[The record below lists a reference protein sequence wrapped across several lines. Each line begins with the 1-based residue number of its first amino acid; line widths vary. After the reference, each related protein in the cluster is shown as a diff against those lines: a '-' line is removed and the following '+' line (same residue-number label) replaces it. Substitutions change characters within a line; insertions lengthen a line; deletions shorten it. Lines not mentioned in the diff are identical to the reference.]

1 MEQDGGKIFP
11 KIYNRQ
17 YSGLIGICYI
27 LTKPDVGRNVQMH
40 KGMDTMSI
48 MSKIMKQREDAAKLY
63 ESKGGAKITQSGDF
77 KVALKT
83 AKVEKNRAGDA
94 DTIKLEYKVLEVMD
108 GDPAE
113 VGTTFTEYIS
123 SKSSDVMLA
132 DKVAILVDQLL
143 RAGVK
148 PEKLEDEEDE
158 TVFDAG
164 RTACNVAS
172 KFIAKHEDE
181 VVAYVGRRESKKMAE
196 NGKPYFNNYWMD
208 PAKYEGEAPKETPKK
223 EAKKDEAPKASKP
236 GKSPYASDD
245 DDD

>member
-1 MEQDGGKIFP
+1 MLYFKQRP
-11 KIYNRQ
+11 T
-17 YSGLIGICYI
+17 SG
-27 LTKPDVGRNVQMH
+27 DNVQVH
-40 KGMDTMSI
+40 KGMDAMPI
-48 MSKIMKQREDAAKLY
+48 MEKIMKQREDAAKLY

-108 GDPAE
+108 GDPEE
-113 VGTTFTEYIS
+113 VDTTFTEYIS
-123 SKSSDVMLA
+123 SKTSDDMLA

-148 PEKLEDEEDE
+148 PEKLEDEDDE

-172 KFIAKHEDE
+172 KFIAKHEDA

-208 PAKYEGEAPKETPKK
+208 PTKYEGEATKETSKK
-223 EAKKDEAPKASKP
+223 ETKKAEAPKESKP
-236 GKSPYASDD
+236 GKSPYAADD
-245 DDD
+245 DD

>member
-1 MEQDGGKIFP
+1 M
-11 KIYNRQ
+11 
-17 YSGLIGICYI
+17 SGQKRKL
-27 LTKPDVGRNVQMH
+27 R

-63 ESKGGAKITQSGDF
+63 EAKGGAKITQAGDF
-77 KVALKT
+77 KVSLKSV
-83 AKVEKNRAGDA
+83 KVEKNRAGDS
-94 DTIKLEYKVLEVMD
+94 DVIKLEYKVLEVLD

-113 VGTTFTEYIS
+113 VGTTFTEYLS
-123 SKSSDVMLA
+123 SKIDDEMLA
-132 DKVAILVDQLL
+132 GKLAVFVDQLV

-148 PEKLEDEEDE
+148 AEKLEDEEDE

-164 RTACNVAS
+164 RTAANVAS

-196 NGKPYFNNYWMD
+196 NGKPYFNNYWLD

-223 EAKKDEAPKASKP
+223 EAKKDEALKASKP
-236 GKSPYASDD
+236 GKSPYAAEDD
-245 DDD
+245 DD